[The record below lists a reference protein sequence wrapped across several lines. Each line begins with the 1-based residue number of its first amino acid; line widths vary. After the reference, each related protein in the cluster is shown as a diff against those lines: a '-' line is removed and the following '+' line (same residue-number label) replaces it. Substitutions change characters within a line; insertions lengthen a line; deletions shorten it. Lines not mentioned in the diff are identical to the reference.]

1 MNIGD
6 IVGIIKDFCEVEK
19 VVVLDSKIKINAG
32 DVNGLVSPIDKE
44 IMEKSCKK
52 VERLEEELTIPKYRK
67 KTVEKK
73 QKTEAKNIDYN
84 NKTGKVRNKE
94 DKER

>member
-6 IVGIIKDFCEVEK
+6 IVGIIEDFCRVEK
-19 VVVLDSKIKINAG
+19 VNVG
-32 DVNGLVSPIDKE
+32 DFNGLVSSSDKE
-44 IMEKSCKK
+44 IMEESCKK
-52 VERLEEELTIPKYRK
+52 VTKLEEEFTIPKYRK

-84 NKTGKVRNKE
+84 NKTSKVRNKE

>member
-1 MNIGD
+1 MNISD
-6 IVGIIKDFCEVEK
+6 IVGIIINDFCGVEEVK
-19 VVVLDSKIKINAG
+19 VSDAKINVG
-32 DVNGLVSPIDKE
+32 DFHGLVSSSDKE
-44 IMEKSCKK
+44 IMEESCKK
-52 VERLEEELTIPKYRK
+52 VTKLEEEFTIPKYRK